1 MQTKTTSL
9 ARGSLLLA
17 GSCALLFSAAALA
30 GGHTGGSSAPGAD
43 GFVGPAPDS
52 FYWRHGFEGRL
63 DEFTKVLMDAIEK
76 AGPTDGA
83 GLDLSPEQQAML
95 GRSVARVIKTIRN
108 DVPYQHEA
116 NDALIKATLTTIQFA
131 KDLGKMEELI
141 EHDVK
146 TQTPMIARVGR
157 MVQEGAN
164 PELAMIALT
173 ERTACFYQLVELYER
188 DGMTMRWKSPYG
200 NVLAVST
207 PMGQHDFSEQW
218 VHENYTVPML
228 TRQAAIMGME
238 LEISPWQADGWLTMT
253 MKVPQQAAAAV
264 N

>member
-1 MQTKTTSL
+1 MQTKTNTL

-43 GFVGPAPDS
+43 GYMGPAPDS
-52 FYWRHGFEGRL
+52 FYYRHGFEGRL
-63 DEFTKVLMDAIEK
+63 DEFTKVLMEAIEK

-83 GLDLSPEQQAML
+83 GLDLTPEQQAML

-108 DVPYQHEA
+108 DQPYQHEA
-116 NDALIKATLTTIQFA
+116 NDALIKATLTSIQFA
-131 KDLGKMEELI
+131 KDNDMMEELI
-141 EHDVK
+141 AHEVK

-157 MVQEGAN
+157 MIDEGAN

-200 NVLAVST
+200 NVLPAT
-207 PMGQHDFSEQW
+207 IRMGQNDFSEQW
-218 VHENYTVPML
+218 IHENYTVPL
-228 TRQAAIMGME
+228 LKRQAAVMGME
-238 LEISPWQADGWLTMT
+238 LEISPWQEDGWLTMT
-253 MKVPQQAAAAV
+253 MKAPKQAAAAV